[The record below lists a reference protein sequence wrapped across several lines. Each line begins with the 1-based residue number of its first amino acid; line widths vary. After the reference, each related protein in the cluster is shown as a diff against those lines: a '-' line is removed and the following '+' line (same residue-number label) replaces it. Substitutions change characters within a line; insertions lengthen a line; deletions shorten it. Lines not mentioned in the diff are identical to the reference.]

1 MKDFFTFRKFIAPVL
16 IQIIYWVITAAAVI
30 GGLVMI
36 INGVSYR
43 YSFWSEGISG
53 ILILIL
59 APLAARLWAEYMMGF
74 FEMRRNLRDVRDILL
89 REAYEREELKH
100 NHPQP

>member
-30 GGLVMI
+30 GGLAMVI
-36 INGVSYR
+36 EASLYSYN
-43 YSFWSEGISG
+43 FWSEGITG

-59 APLAARLWAEYMMGF
+59 VPLAVRLWAEYMSAF
-74 FEMRRNLRDVRDILL
+74 FEMRRNLSDVRDILV
-89 REAYEREELKH
+89 RDAYEREELKH
-100 NHPQP
+100 DKSQR